1 MADKEKEVCGRKP
14 RRLEELNLLDNFL
27 FQEMVSGEED
37 GAEFWQECAIITD

>member
-27 FQEMVSGEED
+27 FQEMVSREEN
-37 GAEFWQECAIITD
+37 IPVYKRNRRKP